1 MNLFAHEELLC
12 QKQNVLLITS
22 GCWIH
27 NYQSPAIDNTA
38 MIYYF
43 YNLFVKL
50 HFTTNNRL

>member
-1 MNLFAHEELLC
+1 MNLFAHEELLW
-12 QKQNVLLITS
+12 QKQNVLLFTS